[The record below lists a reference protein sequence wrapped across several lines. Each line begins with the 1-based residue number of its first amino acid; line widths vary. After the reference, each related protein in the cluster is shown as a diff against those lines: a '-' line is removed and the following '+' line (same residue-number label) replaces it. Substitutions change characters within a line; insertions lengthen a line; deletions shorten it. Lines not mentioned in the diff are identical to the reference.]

1 MLQRICN
8 SQRRAILKHNDD
20 VIDSSAT
27 QQRVRIDKRIRE
39 LLLQKLWLPRIL
51 YEAMP
56 FLYIVL
62 GIFALISAMY
72 TPDWT
77 WILPYAI
84 LLGLICLH
92 VGVGIASLRYKIRR
106 RKRDTRNNT

>member
-1 MLQRICN
+1 MQN
-8 SQRRAILKHNDD
+8 HSAIPT
-20 VIDSSAT
+20 SAT
-27 QQRVRIDKRIRE
+27 AHRPGIRRRIRDV
-39 LLLQKLWLPRIL
+39 LLQKLWLPRIV

-84 LLGLICLH
+84 LLGLMCLH
-92 VGVGIASLRYKIRR
+92 AGLTIVTLRYNHRR
-106 RKRDTRNNT
+106 RKSSRRPTP

>member
-1 MLQRICN
+1 MPGFTFMQN
-8 SQRRAILKHNDD
+8 HSAIQT
-20 VIDSSAT
+20 SAT
-27 QQRVRIDKRIRE
+27 QQRPGIGKRIRE
-39 LLLQKLWLPRIL
+39 FLLQKLWLPRIV

-62 GIFALISAMY
+62 GIFALLSAMY
-72 TPDWT
+72 TTDWT

-92 VGVGIASLRYKIRR
+92 AGLGIVSMRYNHRR
-106 RKRDTRNNT
+106 RKRPRSTNP

>member
-1 MLQRICN
+1 MQ
-8 SQRRAILKHNDD
+8 SHSAIQA
-20 VIDSSAT
+20 SAT
-27 QQRVRIDKRIRE
+27 SQGTGFGKRIRDA
-39 LLLQKLWLPRIL
+39 LVQKLWLPRIV

-62 GIFALISAMY
+62 GIVSLISAMY

-84 LLGLICLH
+84 LLGVVCLH
-92 VGVGIASLRYKIRR
+92 AGLALVTLRYTRR
-106 RKRDTRNNT
+106 RTKSTRPPAT

>member
-1 MLQRICN
+1 MQN
-8 SQRRAILKHNDD
+8 HSAIQT
-20 VIDSSAT
+20 SAT
-27 QQRVRIDKRIRE
+27 PQRAGFGKRFRD
-39 LLLQKLWLPRIL
+39 LLLQKLWLPRIV

-56 FLYIVL
+56 FIYIVL

-84 LLGLICLH
+84 LLGLMCLH
-92 VGVGIASLRYKIRR
+92 AGLAIVTLRYNHRR
-106 RKRDTRNNT
+106 RRRSRPEAR

>member
-1 MLQRICN
+1 MQN
-8 SQRRAILKHNDD
+8 QSAIQ
-20 VIDSSAT
+20 SSAT
-27 QQRVRIDKRIRE
+27 GQRSGIGKRFRDA
-39 LLLQKLWLPRIL
+39 LLQKLWLPRIV

-84 LLGLICLH
+84 LLGLVCLH
-92 VGVGIASLRYKIRR
+92 AGLAIVTLRYNHRR
-106 RKRDTRNNT
+106 RPKISRSTND

>member
-1 MLQRICN
+1 MQNN
-8 SQRRAILKHNDD
+8 SIIQ
-20 VIDSSAT
+20 SSAT
-27 QQRVRIDKRIRE
+27 QQRVSIGKRIHG

-51 YEAMP
+51 YEVMP
-56 FLYIVL
+56 FLYIFL

-72 TPDWT
+72 SPDWT

-92 VGVGIASLRYKIRR
+92 AGLGIIGLRYKFRHRKVIRR
-106 RKRDTRNNT
+106 NKK